1 LQEAGRVF
9 TEKIA
14 LIFKRPAS
22 ALQSLDKT
30 EPFQDE
36 DMDYAEG
43 ASDLLQ
49 SKSFREKQLSDF
61 I

>member
-1 LQEAGRVF
+1 MVFGSFFWLFQEAGRVF

-30 EPFQDE
+30 KPFQDE
-36 DMDYAEG
+36 DIAIFLTKY
-43 ASDLLQ
+43 
-49 SKSFREKQLSDF
+49 KF
-61 I
+61 